1 MAKPDPSEFL
11 PLPYFVWDSR
21 PETLPLDVEECAT
34 ALYLADGDL
43 KAAAALL
50 KVTVAQLRKPIRKTH
65 RLQVLV
71 EQLRAP

>member
-1 MAKPDPSEFL
+1 MAKPDPSEFVQ
-11 PLPYFVWDSR
+11 LPYYSWSSR
-21 PETLPLDVEECAT
+21 PETLPLSVDEVAT

-43 KAAAALL
+43 KAAAATL
-50 KVTVAQLRKPIRKTH
+50 KVTLWQLKKLVRKTH